1 MSKEGRRGIG
11 SLFEFKKKVLRVSKC
26 SFFLFA
32 SIGPMDDDDEQKK
45 RSKTRRDD
53 TTPKPTRKKKER
65 EMMMRAET

>member
-26 SFFLFA
+26 SFFFVRLDRA
-32 SIGPMDDDDEQKK
+32 NGRII
-45 RSKTRRDD
+45 SKTRRDD